1 MYITFF
7 GLRELPFPLAN
18 GSHFFYATPATQ
30 KAEESIVE
38 ALRKRTGMVLLTGEP
53 GTGKTMLLRRIVSS
67 VDSHASVIV
76 LPFSAVTFDD
86 ILTYL
91 CEQFSI
97 VTSSDDPFAR
107 VLALQE
113 HIQASAEQGKSV
125 ILCIDEA
132 QNLRKET
139 LDRLHLLLHLKGP
152 SGKLLQIFLVGQQ
165 PLETKLAHPDL
176 RHIQQYIAV
185 HHHLGPLSPDAVKS
199 FILHRLCI
207 AGCERADLFTPEAI
221 ERIAYYSQRIPRSIN
236 IICDNALIEAYL
248 SSSRTVSR
256 DIIEDVAQNLQ
267 LDDDG
272 AADETAGPPVNAW
285 AFQEIPET
293 LQSSG
298 RRWLYNIVW
307 TAVGVAFAW
316 LSSGPQLPSYLH
328 FNVNAFSTESTAQLV
343 TNPPIASAGVSL
355 SPPPSRHENK
365 AHMTPGRT
373 EHSSPV
379 TGFSAPPTDS
389 PPISPVPEKDKVL
402 LARHQQG
409 KETSK
414 QDLLAIRKYPTPET
428 PKPTTSTA
436 TPPGP
441 TFTEEQ
447 EHRRRFHSVQVTTL
461 PNLPPATR
469 AQTVFVRLSTPPTAT
484 ALMSAVVANNIQQVR
499 NLVDAHAPVNGKD
512 KRGWTALMVAARD
525 NRPTLVRLLL
535 AHGAEV
541 NARNTEGETALI
553 HAADHNHPGIV
564 QLLLDHGAAINTK
577 SDLGWTALMYA
588 ASKGHRLTVETL
600 LSEGANAKVKDRDG
614 RTASMYAARQG
625 NLSTFE
631 ERLGNRPTLRNR
643 FAQFFYERLQ
653 PSKRHDYKVIASL
666 LKEAETKQ

>member
-18 GSHFFYATPATQ
+18 DSHFFYATSATQ

-38 ALRKRTGMVLLTGEP
+38 ALRNRTGMVLLTGEP
-53 GTGKTMLLRRIVSS
+53 GTGKTMLLRRIVSA

-139 LDRLHLLLHLKGP
+139 LDRLRLLLHLKGP

-185 HHHLGPLSPDAVKS
+185 HHHLGPLPPDAVKS

-236 IICDNALIEAYL
+236 VICDNALIEAYL
-248 SSSRTVSR
+248 GSSRTVSR

-267 LDDDG
+267 LDDDVD
-272 AADETAGPPVNAW
+272 ADKTAGLPVNTE

-293 LQSSG
+293 PQSSG
-298 RRWLYNIVW
+298 RRWPYNIVW
-307 TAVGVAFAW
+307 IAAGVAFAW
-316 LSSGPQLPSYLH
+316 LSSEPQLPSFLR
-328 FNVNAFSTESTAQLV
+328 FNFNPFSTAAQLV
-343 TNPPIASAGVSL
+343 TAPPVASVGVPL
-355 SPPPSRHENK
+355 SPPPSPDENK
-365 AHMTPGRT
+365 AHVTPVRT
-373 EHSSPV
+373 EHSPPV
-379 TGFSAPPTDS
+379 TGSSAPPTDS
-389 PPISPVPEKDKVL
+389 PLISPVPEKDKVL

-409 KETSK
+409 RGTSK
-414 QDLLAIRKYPTPET
+414 QDLIAIRNRSTPET
-428 PKPTTSTA
+428 PKPTTSTV
-436 TPPGP
+436 TFPRP
-441 TFTEEQ
+441 TFTEAEQ
-447 EHRRRFHSVQVTTL
+447 QRRRFHSVQVTTV
-461 PNLPPATR
+461 PNPPRAAKAQTISVRLNTPPA
-469 AQTVFVRLSTPPTAT
+469 AT
-484 ALMSAVVANNIQQVR
+484 ALMSAVVANNVQQVR
-499 NLVDAHAPVNGKD
+499 DLLDAHAPVNGKD

-564 QLLLDHGAAINTK
+564 QLLLDHGAAIDTK

-625 NLSTFE
+625 NLSAFE

-643 FAQFFYERLQ
+643 FAQFVYERLQ
-653 PSKRHDYKVIASL
+653 PSKRRDYKVIASL